1 VQGFAS
7 PSLPESTRAPK
18 IPLPCGPQMKIS
30 ELRALLDRTSPED
43 MKRILV
49 EVQWLRSL
57 QREDLWQREY
67 ERAVQTGI
75 EPRDSL

>member
-1 VQGFAS
+1 
-7 PSLPESTRAPK
+7 
-18 IPLPCGPQMKIS
+18 MKIS

-43 MKRILV
+43 MRRILV

>member
-1 VQGFAS
+1 
-7 PSLPESTRAPK
+7 
-18 IPLPCGPQMKIS
+18 MKIS

-67 ERAVQTGI
+67 ERAVLTGI